1 MSWDMGLVGLYI
13 LKFKKQEAHVK
24 DFILSCRA
32 FGRSIEKL
40 MAYQIYLSSKK
51 NKLKKIVFKYVKT
64 KKK

>member
-24 DFILSCRA
+24 DYISCRA

-51 NKLKKIVFKYVKT
+51 IN
-64 KKK
+64 